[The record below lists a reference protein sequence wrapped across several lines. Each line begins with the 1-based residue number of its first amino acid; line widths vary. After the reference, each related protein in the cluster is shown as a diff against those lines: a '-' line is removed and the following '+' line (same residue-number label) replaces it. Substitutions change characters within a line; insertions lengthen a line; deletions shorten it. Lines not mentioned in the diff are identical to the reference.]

1 MEQTS
6 FKQRLDPAMYDAVHR
21 ALLTGLLS
29 NVGYKG
35 DAGHEYTG
43 ARGTK
48 FFLFPGSA
56 LFKVKPQWVMSAE
69 LVETTRLYARTVAA
83 IRVEWVE
90 RIADHLVKRTYSDP
104 HWNPQTGHVVAYEKV
119 TLYGMTIVPK
129 RTVHY
134 GPIDPKLA
142 REIFIKGALVEGDSN
157 ITAPFIRHNQRLV
170 DEITTLEAKTRQR
183 GLLVT
188 EDARFDF
195 YDARIP
201 AGIHNVRAF
210 ETWRRQT
217 EAQNTKLL
225 HMTRRDLLAGTADV
239 TQDLFPDSVQI
250 DGLRLALEY
259 HFEPGHPADG
269 VTVAVPLATLN
280 QVPGERF
287 EWVVPGLLKE
297 KVIALIKSL
306 PKPLRVQF
314 IPAPDVAQRALDKM
328 KLNHGSLLDALAEAL
343 GKISGTRVTRN
354 DFDLDTLAEHLKMN
368 FKVVDE
374 SGKVLAAGRDLDAL
388 RRQLG
393 FEVKQRFNA
402 LPQSQWNRDGITR
415 WDFDDLPDSVEI
427 VRNGMALKAYPAILD
442 NPASPDSVSLRLFDT
457 PEAARGA
464 MRTGLRKL
472 FMLQLDEPIRHL
484 QRMLPNVSTLCLN
497 YATLGTCDELKRDI
511 VTAAVDRALFED
523 GVLVRTRDEFVERA
537 ETGWRRLSAA
547 ANELATTAGGIL
559 ALYQDVSL
567 ALSKPYPPLMS
578 GAVEDLREQ
587 LAHLVPR
594 DFILFTPSAWLP
606 HVARFLR
613 AMQVRLKKL
622 TNAGLARDNQGLQVV
637 RPLWL
642 RWRERAAL
650 HAKVQVHDPELV
662 EFRWMLEELRVS
674 LFAQELKTSIP
685 ISVQRL
691 ERQWSKVRL
700 DRAWISKT

>member
-1 MEQTS
+1 MEET
-6 FKQRLDPAMYDAVHR
+6 FKQRLEPAKYDAVHR

-29 NVGYKG
+29 NVGYKS

-56 LFKVKPQWVMSAE
+56 LFKSKPQWVMSAE
-69 LVETTRLYARTVAA
+69 LVETTRLYARTVAS

-90 RIADHLVKRTYSDP
+90 RIADHIVKRTYSDP

-119 TLYGMTIVPK
+119 TLYGMVIVPE
-129 RTVHY
+129 RTVHF

-157 ITAPFIRHNQRLV
+157 INAPFIRHNQRLV

-183 GLLVT
+183 GLLVA
-188 EDARFDF
+188 EEARFDF
-195 YDARIP
+195 YDARVP
-201 AGIHNVRAF
+201 AGIHNVPAF
-210 ETWRRQT
+210 EKWRRQA
-217 EAQNTKLL
+217 EQQNPKLL
-225 HMTRRDLLAGTADV
+225 QMTRRDLMAATADV
-239 TQDLFPDSVQI
+239 TQELFPDSMQI
-250 DGLRLALEY
+250 DRLRLALEY

-269 VTVAVPLATLN
+269 VTVAIPLAAIN
-280 QVPGERF
+280 QVPVERF

-314 IPAPDVAQRALDKM
+314 IPAPDAAQNALDKL
-328 KLNHGSLLDALAEAL
+328 KVGQGSLLEALAEAL

-354 DFDLDTLAEHLKMN
+354 DFDLETLAEHLKMN

-393 FEVKQRFNA
+393 VEVKQRFNA
-402 LPQSQWNRDGITR
+402 LPQSPWNRDGITR
-415 WDFDDLPDSVEI
+415 WDFDDLPERVEI
-427 VRNGMALKAYPAILD
+427 VRNGMALRAYPAVVED
-442 NPASPDSVSLRLFDT
+442 PKSPDSVSLRLFDT
-457 PEAARGA
+457 PEAARDA

-472 FMLQLDEPIRHL
+472 FMLQLGEPIRHL
-484 QRMLPNVSTLCLN
+484 QRMLPNVSTMCLN
-497 YATLGTCDELKRDI
+497 YATLGSCDELKRDI
-511 VTAAVDRALFED
+511 VTAAVDLALFDD

-547 ANELATTAGGIL
+547 ANELAGVAGEIL

-567 ALSKPYPPLMS
+567 ALSRIYPPLMS
-578 GAVEDLREQ
+578 AAIDDMRDQ

-594 DFILFTPSAWLP
+594 DFVLSTPCTWLP
-606 HVARFLR
+606 HVPRFLR
-613 AMQVRLKKL
+613 ALHARLKKL
-622 TNAGLARDNQGLQVV
+622 TNAGLGRDSQGLQVV

-642 RWRERAAL
+642 RYLERAA
-650 HAKVQVHDPELV
+650 VHRKFAVADPELT

-691 ERQWSKVRL
+691 EKQWSKVRH
-700 DRAWISKT
+700 DRAWLNEK

>member
-6 FKQRLDPAMYDAVHR
+6 FNKRLDPAKYDAVHR
-21 ALLTGLLS
+21 ALLAGLLS
-29 NVGYKG
+29 NVGYKS
-35 DAGHEYTG
+35 DGHEYTG

-48 FFLFPGSA
+48 FFIFPGSA
-56 LFKVKPQWVMSAE
+56 LFKAKPQWVTSAE

-90 RIADHLVKRTYSDP
+90 RIAEHLVKRTYADP

-134 GPIDPKLA
+134 GPIDPKLS

-157 ITAPFIRHNQRLV
+157 ITAPFLRHNQRLV

-188 EDARFDF
+188 EDVRYDF

-201 AGIHNVRAF
+201 AGIHNVPAF
-210 ETWRRQT
+210 EKWRRQA
-217 EAQNTKLL
+217 EQQNPKLL

-239 TQDLFPDSVQI
+239 TQDLFPDSMQI
-250 DGLRLALEY
+250 DRLRLALEY

-269 VTVAVPLATLN
+269 VTVAIPLAALN
-280 QVPGERF
+280 QVPAERF

-314 IPAPDVAQRALDKM
+314 IPAPDVAQNALDKM
-328 KLNHGSLLDALAEAL
+328 KVGQGSLLDALADAL
-343 GKISGTRVTRN
+343 GKLSGTRVTRN
-354 DFDLDTLAEHLKMN
+354 DFDTETLAEHLKTN

-415 WDFDDLPDSVEI
+415 WDFDDLPESVEI
-427 VRNGMALKAYPAILD
+427 VRNGMALKAFPAVVES
-442 NPASPDSVSLRLFDT
+442 AESRDSVSLRLFDT
-457 PEAARGA
+457 AEVARDA

-472 FMLQLDEPIRHL
+472 FMLQLGEPIRHL
-484 QRMLPNVSTLCLN
+484 QRMLPNSNTLCLN

-511 VTAAVDRALFED
+511 VTAAVDRALFEE
-523 GVLVRTRDEFVERA
+523 GVIVRTREEFVQRA

-547 ANELATTAGGIL
+547 ANELASTAGEIL
-559 ALYQDVSL
+559 ALYQEVSL
-567 ALSKPYPPLMS
+567 ALSKAYPPLM
-578 GAVEDLREQ
+578 AAAIEDLREQ
-587 LAHLVPR
+587 LAHLVPK
-594 DFILFTPSAWLP
+594 DFILSTPRAWSP
-606 HVARFLR
+606 HVERFLR
-613 AMQVRLKKL
+613 AVQVRLKKL

-642 RWRERAAL
+642 RYRERAAL
-650 HAKVQVHDPELV
+650 HAKFGVHDPELA

-691 ERQWSKVRL
+691 EKQWSRVRH
-700 DRAWISKT
+700 DRAWVERA